1 MEQASVQ
8 DQKVGGDWGINT
20 SGIFE
25 GQQMRIKFYVKWGM
39 KEGEKN
45 GGLHTYT
52 INMHISQMF

>member
-1 MEQASVQ
+1 
-8 DQKVGGDWGINT
+8 
-20 SGIFE
+20 
-25 GQQMRIKFYVKWGM
+25 MRIKFYVKWGM